1 VAGVM
6 SPQFALFLG
15 AHIYCL
21 KKKEDSQAEN
31 KEASNKCKQE
41 QEKKK
46 KLFIVRKLTSSAH
59 DTSWLSSFLTV
70 SWLCSRKNQIK

>member
-1 VAGVM
+1 LLEEERGQ
-6 SPQFALFLG
+6 PG
-15 AHIYCL
+15 R
-21 KKKEDSQAEN
+21 
-31 KEASNKCKQE
+31 KEASNKE
-41 QEKKK
+41 QEKE